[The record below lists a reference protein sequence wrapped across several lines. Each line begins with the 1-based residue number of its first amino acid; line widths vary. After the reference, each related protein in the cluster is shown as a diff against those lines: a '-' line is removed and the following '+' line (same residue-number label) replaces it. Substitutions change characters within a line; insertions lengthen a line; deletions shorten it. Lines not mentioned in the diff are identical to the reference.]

1 MDFVCIRAMCLKI
14 AKVKRCNKHL
24 FALEKTIEK
33 IWDWQLKIE
42 SMKNEAR
49 CVCRAYFRVHI
60 QQTIELWYVSVWK
73 DDHSQELLEERYC
86 AMMPSHRKLTDI
98 ETLQIDNF
106 RRVGIRPPH
115 ILDLFASTLGD
126 MARYITGR
134 MIFIIKMIGKDGNKF
149 LMQV

>member
-1 MDFVCIRAMCLKI
+1 
-14 AKVKRCNKHL
+14 
-24 FALEKTIEK
+24 
-33 IWDWQLKIE
+33 
-42 SMKNEAR
+42 MKNEAR

>member
-1 MDFVCIRAMCLKI
+1 
-14 AKVKRCNKHL
+14 
-24 FALEKTIEK
+24 
-33 IWDWQLKIE
+33 
-42 SMKNEAR
+42 MKNEAR

-115 ILDLFASTLGD
+115 IL
-126 MARYITGR
+126 TGR